1 MFAVGLIL
9 GILIGLLSAFGI
21 LWYYV
26 KKLE

>member
-1 MFAVGLIL
+1 MFTVGLIL

>member
-1 MFAVGLIL
+1 MFAVGLVL
-9 GILIGLLSAFGI
+9 GILIGLLSAFSI